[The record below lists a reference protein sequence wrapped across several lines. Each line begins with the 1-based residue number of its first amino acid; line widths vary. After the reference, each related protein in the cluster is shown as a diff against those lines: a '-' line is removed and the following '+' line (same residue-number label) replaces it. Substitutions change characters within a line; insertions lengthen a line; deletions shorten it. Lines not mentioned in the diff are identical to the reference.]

1 MLTYFIVFTIVGFV
15 IGTLVRDTKKAIP
28 IIVAASILWGLI
40 NAPIWGLATLGELS
54 LGFYIYLMSKNT
66 TDAFAN

>member
-1 MLTYFIVFTIVGFV
+1 MYFIVFTIIGFV
-15 IGTLVRDTKKAIP
+15 IGTLVKDMNKAVP

-40 NAPIWGLATLGELS
+40 YAPIWGLATLGELS

-66 TDAFAN
+66 NDSFVN